1 MLRKAHLGALVA
13 SIETIFMLHT
23 SHEGI
28 TESSRIILRQ
38 VMTLTC
44 LTCVINLDTGQMLN
58 LDCAHQRLSICPEN
72 QIIFGSSKVSE

>member
-1 MLRKAHLGALVA
+1 MLRKSHLGTLVA
-13 SIETIFMLHT
+13 SIETIFMLDT

-44 LTCVINLDTGQMLN
+44 LTLCD
-58 LDCAHQRLSICPEN
+58 
-72 QIIFGSSKVSE
+72 